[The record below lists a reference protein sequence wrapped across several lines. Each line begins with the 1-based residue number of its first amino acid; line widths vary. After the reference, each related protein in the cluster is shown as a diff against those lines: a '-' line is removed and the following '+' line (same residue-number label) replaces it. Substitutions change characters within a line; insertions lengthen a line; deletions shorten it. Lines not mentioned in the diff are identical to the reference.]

1 MEIKIIKPEIAKCAD
16 IRYPHYIDKIF
27 SSHRKPPYAA
37 AFARSAVPGRL
48 EPVAR
53 IGQVEFIND
62 VFATSINGVYYALN
76 RSRGPLVWMVC
87 NDNAALAWE
96 ELSPVMVYK
105 TRHIVACGA
114 AAGRLDALYGSRI
127 PVSTARDLSDAV
139 RWALRVAKPGS
150 KVLFSPGTSLP
161 CGLKTIEAGKKF
173 RQILKNIEQHIL

>member
-1 MEIKIIKPEIAKCAD
+1 MKPLIFRTTKESDIK

-27 SSHRKPPYAA
+27 SSHRKLPYAG
-37 AFARSAVPGRL
+37 AFAHPALPGRL

-53 IGQVEFIND
+53 VGQVEFIND
-62 VFATSINGVYYALN
+62 VLATSINGVYYALN
-76 RSRGPLVWMVC
+76 RSRGPLVWLVC
-87 NDNAALAWE
+87 NDNAGLAWE

-114 AAGRLDALYGSRI
+114 AAARLDALYGSRI

-150 KVLFSPGTSLP
+150 KVLFSPGTDRP
-161 CGLKTIEAGKKF
+161 CGLETIEADKLF
-173 RQILKNIEQHIL
+173 RQILKNIEQNNL